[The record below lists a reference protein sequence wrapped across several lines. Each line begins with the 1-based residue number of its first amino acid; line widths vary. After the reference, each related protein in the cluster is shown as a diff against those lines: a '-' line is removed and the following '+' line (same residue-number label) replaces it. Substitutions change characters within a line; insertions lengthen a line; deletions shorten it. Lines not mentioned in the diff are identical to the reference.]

1 MLVVCDY
8 PFKSLKEELDERVV
22 ARENF
27 SEAELWSILYS
38 CVKGLDF
45 LSRTHIDYDAV
56 SAKNVLLDKEGRIR

>member
-1 MLVVCDY
+1 MKVLVVCDY

-38 CVKGLDF
+38 CVTELTD
-45 LSRTHIDYDAV
+45 HNI
-56 SAKNVLLDKEGRIR
+56 